1 MDTKNIYIIFRE
13 IDEIAAVFN
22 DLDQVERYVNL
33 HKKYFPNVSIDYICV
48 QQNLRMC
55 NFYPVKE
62 HHWVGIQRA
71 TRCVPLKSPSQKSP
85 FSFPEEEFDGYIL
98 LLEGFPQTIIG
109 VFEDL
114 QSADIFSDEYL
125 VVFPHHVIVF
135 FKYRESDVFQNI
147 WEEENG
153 KIKFLF

>member
-33 HKKYFPNVSIDYICV
+33 HKKYFPNVSIDYIYV
-48 QQNLRMC
+48 HQNLRMC
-55 NFYPVKE
+55 NFYPVRE
-62 HHWVGIQRA
+62 HHWAGIQRA
-71 TRCVPLKSPSQKSP
+71 ARRTPLKSPSQKSP

-98 LLEGFPQTIIG
+98 LLEGFQQTIIG
-109 VFEDL
+109 IFEDL

-125 VVFPHHVIVF
+125 AVFPHHVIVF
-135 FKYRESDVFQNI
+135 FKYREGDVFQNI